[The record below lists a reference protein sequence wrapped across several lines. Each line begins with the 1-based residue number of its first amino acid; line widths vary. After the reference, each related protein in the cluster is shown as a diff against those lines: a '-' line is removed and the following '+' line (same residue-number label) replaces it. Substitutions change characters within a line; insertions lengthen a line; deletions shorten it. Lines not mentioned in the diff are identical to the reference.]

1 MTEPSSSHEELRAL
15 RLAAEQRDWN
25 GCRDASKK
33 LLLRLACGRALLLTR
48 DHVMRRLPV
57 FERHHPSVQWPREFI
72 ESIGGGPASIKQAW
86 PEQEDEFRGP
96 GANNFTTAVESL
108 WKASRLTADEQQCA
122 SELVNA
128 LSGAIMAESTEAWG
142 SRHHDEWALWYQL
155 ASSGESDPRISAIQL
170 VMARDS
176 EAAAVQRT
184 GWLEV
189 AERLEGALREG

>member
-1 MTEPSSSHEELRAL
+1 MTEPSSSHEELQAL

-57 FERHHPSVQWPREFI
+57 FERHHPFVPWPRELI
-72 ESIGGGPASIKQAW
+72 ESIGEGPARTKQAW
-86 PEQEDEFRGP
+86 PEREDEFPSP

-128 LSGAIMAESTEAWG
+128 LSGVIMAESTEAWG

-155 ASSGESDPRISAIQL
+155 ASSGESDPRMAAIQRA
-170 VMARDS
+170 MERDA
-176 EAAAVQRT
+176 EAVAVRRMKPPLLT
-184 GWLEV
+184 R
-189 AERLEGALREG
+189 A